1 LKQSSFEALVWF
13 NVDCKRIE
21 KKEEEEEEEEEEFC
35 RNSLQF
41 DTM

>member
-1 LKQSSFEALVWF
+1 LQKDRE
-13 NVDCKRIE
+13 
-21 KKEEEEEEEEEEFC
+21 EEEEEEEEEEFC